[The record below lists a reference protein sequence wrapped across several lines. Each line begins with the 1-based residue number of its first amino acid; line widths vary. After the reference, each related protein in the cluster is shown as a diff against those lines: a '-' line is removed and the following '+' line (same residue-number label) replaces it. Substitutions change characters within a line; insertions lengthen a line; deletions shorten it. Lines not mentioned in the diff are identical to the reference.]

1 MILPEP
7 SPRKK
12 PSPLQRESNERF
24 RAASQYASKQINDPE
39 SKAEY
44 EAGIRPNKH
53 TAYNVALTD
62 YLNPPKIVYIN
73 TKKYSGKVGDLI
85 LVKAIDDFKV
95 VSVMVQIFIAG
106 KPIEKGTATPYPRK
120 PKLWRYFATMEN
132 PDLLATTVRAIARD
146 KPRNTGV
153 MECPLH

>member
-1 MILPEP
+1 MKRARKNKRFKGITSKDGKELIIRGSLLEMILPEP

-85 LVKAIDDFKV
+85 LLLKKNLKKKIKKKIYIFFSTYIYKGKEKNV
-95 VSVMVQIFIAG
+95 VFLSLNF
-106 KPIEKGTATPYPRK
+106 
-120 PKLWRYFATMEN
+120 L
-132 PDLLATTVRAIARD
+132 
-146 KPRNTGV
+146 
-153 MECPLH
+153 